1 MLKSWERTHLT
12 SLESVKAS
20 KNELKRTQNELQK
33 QRKYVLLG
41 PKTRFVV
48 QLSLEVTGFQPR

>member
-1 MLKSWERTHLT
+1 
-12 SLESVKAS
+12 VKAS